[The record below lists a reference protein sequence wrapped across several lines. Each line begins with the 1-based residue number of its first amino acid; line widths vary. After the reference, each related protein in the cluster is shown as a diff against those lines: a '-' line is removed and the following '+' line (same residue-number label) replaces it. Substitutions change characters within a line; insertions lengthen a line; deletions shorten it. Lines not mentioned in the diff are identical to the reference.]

1 MIYGD
6 KAIILCRLLI
16 LIEMRFVFFNCWDE
30 TESERNGLFNEY
42 LLALSSDAS
51 IFFLAYYRQDKV
63 THIYCFIICLA
74 ISIFRWMKT
83 KPYKISVNAE
93 NSLNVWMTLF
103 KVTHLRLLIVIW
115 LWKWILIINTCC
127 DSWVQFVAKQEIF
140 LFLNGKHTLH
150 NRWQILAGNAP
161 CKVNLNKI

>member
-1 MIYGD
+1 
-6 KAIILCRLLI
+6 
-16 LIEMRFVFFNCWDE
+16 MRFFFFNCWDE

-161 CKVNLNKI
+161 CKVNLIKI

>member
-1 MIYGD
+1 
-6 KAIILCRLLI
+6 
-16 LIEMRFVFFNCWDE
+16 MRFFFFNCWDE

-51 IFFLAYYRQDKV
+51 ILSGILQARWSN
-63 THIYCFIICLA
+63 IYILFHYMLGN
-74 ISIFRWMKT
+74 WMKT

>member
-1 MIYGD
+1 
-6 KAIILCRLLI
+6 
-16 LIEMRFVFFNCWDE
+16 MRFFFFNCWDE

-51 IFFLAYYRQDKV
+51 IFSGIVQARWSNTY
-63 THIYCFIICLA
+63 IYCFIICLA

-93 NSLNVWMTLF
+93 NSLDVWMTLF

-127 DSWVQFVAKQEIF
+127 DSWVQFVAKQESF

-161 CKVNLNKI
+161 CKVNLIKI

>member
-1 MIYGD
+1 MRLSQNVMVFLMNTCL
-6 KAIILCRLLI
+6 LCHL
-16 LIEMRFVFFNCWDE
+16 M
-30 TESERNGLFNEY
+30 
-42 LLALSSDAS
+42 LA
-51 IFFLAYYRQDKV
+51 FYLAYYRQDEV
-63 THIYCFIICLA
+63 TYIYCFIICLA

-83 KPYKISVNAE
+83 KPYKTSVNAE

>member
-127 DSWVQFVAKQEIF
+127 DSWVQFVAKREIF

>member
-1 MIYGD
+1 MRLSQNVMVFLMSTCL
-6 KAIILCRLLI
+6 LCHL
-16 LIEMRFVFFNCWDE
+16 M
-30 TESERNGLFNEY
+30 
-42 LLALSSDAS
+42 
-51 IFFLAYYRQDKV
+51 LAYYRQDEV

-83 KPYKISVNAE
+83 KPYKISVNGE

-150 NRWQILAGNAP
+150 NLMTDFSWKCTLQSKLD
-161 CKVNLNKI
+161 

>member
-74 ISIFRWMKT
+74 ISILRWMKT

>member
-1 MIYGD
+1 
-6 KAIILCRLLI
+6 
-16 LIEMRFVFFNCWDE
+16 MRFFFFNCWDE
-30 TESERNGLFNEY
+30 TESERNGVFNEY

-74 ISIFRWMKT
+74 ISILRWMKT

-103 KVTHLRLLIVIW
+103 KVTHHRLLIVIW

-161 CKVNLNKI
+161 CKVNLIKI

>member
-1 MIYGD
+1 
-6 KAIILCRLLI
+6 
-16 LIEMRFVFFNCWDE
+16 MRFFFFNCWDE

-74 ISIFRWMKT
+74 ISIIRWMKS

-161 CKVNLNKI
+161 CKVNLIKI

>member
-1 MIYGD
+1 
-6 KAIILCRLLI
+6 
-16 LIEMRFVFFNCWDE
+16 MRFFFFNCWDE

-51 IFFLAYYRQDKV
+51 ILSGILQARVSNIY
-63 THIYCFIICLA
+63 IYCFIICLA

-103 KVTHLRLLIVIW
+103 KVTHLWLLIVIW

>member
-1 MIYGD
+1 
-6 KAIILCRLLI
+6 
-16 LIEMRFVFFNCWDE
+16 MRFFFFNCWDE

-74 ISIFRWMKT
+74 ISILRWMKT

-150 NRWQILAGNAP
+150 NRWQILSGNAP

>member
-1 MIYGD
+1 
-6 KAIILCRLLI
+6 
-16 LIEMRFVFFNCWDE
+16 MRFFFFNCWDE

-74 ISIFRWMKT
+74 ISILRWMKT

-161 CKVNLNKI
+161 CKVNLIKI

>member
-1 MIYGD
+1 M
-6 KAIILCRLLI
+6 RLSQNV
-16 LIEMRFVFFNCWDE
+16 MVFFMSTC
-30 TESERNGLFNEY
+30 
-42 LLALSSDAS
+42 LLCHLMLA
-51 IFFLAYYRQDKV
+51 FYLAYYRQDEV
-63 THIYCFIICLA
+63 TYSIYCFIICLA

-161 CKVNLNKI
+161 CKVNLIKI